1 MKGLLFCEFI
11 EFLEEQIGDDETQE
25 IIDSAELA
33 SEGAYSRV
41 GFYDY
46 QELIQLL
53 VTTAA
58 YTQKEAGDLLQ
69 SFANHLFMVFK
80 RDYSSF
86 FDGVTSAA
94 EMLKTI
100 DDHIHVE
107 VKKLYP
113 DAELPEFRYE
123 EKGKELHL
131 YYSSPRPL
139 AGVAHA
145 LINACLFYY
154 KNEQFLDSH
163 EISND
168 QKSAHFVISKT
179 TR

>member
-11 EFLEEQIGDDETQE
+11 EFLENQVGEEEAQE
-25 IIDSAELA
+25 IVESAELA

-53 VTTAA
+53 VKTASFTEKDA
-58 YTQKEAGDLLQ
+58 SVLLQ
-69 SFANHLFMVFK
+69 GFAEHLFDVFH
-80 RDYSSF
+80 RDYDAF
-86 FDGVTSAA
+86 FAVSNSAA

-113 DAELPEFRYE
+113 DAELPKFDYE
-123 EKGKELHL
+123 EIDDELHL
-131 YYSSPRPL
+131 HYRSPRPL
-139 AGVAHA
+139 AAVAHS
-145 LINACLFYY
+145 LVLACLKFY
-154 KNEQFLDSH
+154 N
-163 EISND
+163 
-168 QKSAHFVISKT
+168 
-179 TR
+179 